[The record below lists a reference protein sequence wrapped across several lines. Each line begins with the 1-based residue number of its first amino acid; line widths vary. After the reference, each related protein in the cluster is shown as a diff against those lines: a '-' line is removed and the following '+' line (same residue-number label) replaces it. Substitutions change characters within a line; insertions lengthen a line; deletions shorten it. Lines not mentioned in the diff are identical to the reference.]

1 MTGEVARLESASN
14 VIQAQE
20 QGESLTPMQ
29 LLGRALE
36 RGADIGVLEK
46 LMDLQERHEKNQARR
61 AFDAAMADFRA
72 ENLVISKNRAVDFTS
87 TKGRTNYKHE
97 DLAEVASVVNPAL
110 AKHGLSYRFRT
121 TSNPNE
127 PISVTCIVSHR
138 LGYFEENTLSAGRDD
153 SGNKNS
159 IQQIGST
166 ITYLQRYTLKA
177 ALGLASAH
185 DDDGAKADESGG
197 PISAEQRDK
206 LAAALEGVGGDIA
219 KFCEYLGVGALAELP
234 VARFDDAMKA
244 VAAKARKGGSK

>member
-1 MTGEVARLESASN
+1 MNDIARVEPSN
-14 VIQAQE
+14 IVQAQE

-36 RGADIGVLEK
+36 RGADINVLEK
-46 LMDLQERHEKNQARR
+46 LMDLQERHEKNTARR
-61 AFDAAMADFRA
+61 AFDAAMADLRA
-72 ENLVISKNRAVDFTS
+72 EDLSIAKNRAVDFTS

-97 DLAEVASVVNPAL
+97 DLAEIAAVVNPAM
-110 AKHGLSYRFRT
+110 ARHGLSYRFRT

-127 PISVTCIVSHR
+127 PISVTCIISHR
-138 LGYFEENTLSAGRDD
+138 LGYFEENTLCAGRDD

-185 DDDGAKADESGG
+185 DDDGGKADDASG
-197 PISAEQRDK
+197 PITDEQRDK
-206 LAAALEGVGGDIA
+206 LATALDAADGDIA
-219 KFCEYLGVGALAELP
+219 KFCEYLGVPSLASLP
-234 VARFDDAMKA
+234 ASRFDQAMKA
-244 VAAKARKGGSK
+244 VAAKAKKGGAK